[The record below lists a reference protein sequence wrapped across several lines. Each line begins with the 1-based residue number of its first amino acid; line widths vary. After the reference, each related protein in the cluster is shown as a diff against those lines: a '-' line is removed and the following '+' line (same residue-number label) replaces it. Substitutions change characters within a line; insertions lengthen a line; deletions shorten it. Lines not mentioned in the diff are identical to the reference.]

1 MSEDIAHMGP
11 MLILAGLVSGWI
23 AEAVSRA
30 GGYGLKSDMAV
41 GLMGS
46 VVGGTLIWIVVAS
59 DAGMPG
65 MFLIGCAGAA
75 LAIVAQRS
83 LWRSTRPGT

>member
-1 MSEDIAHMGP
+1 MSEHITQMGP
-11 MLILAGLVSGWI
+11 MLILAGLVAGWI

-30 GGYGLKSDMAV
+30 GGHGLTWDMAV

-46 VVGGTLIWIVVAS
+46 VVTGTTVWVFVSS

-75 LAIVAQRS
+75 LAIVAQRR
-83 LWRSTRPGT
+83 LWRAT